1 MECGDDWHTAA
12 PLWLIENQALFGDIS
27 WRPADA
33 SGTLRY
39 YSGQL
44 QTETHHRS
52 KKKGMP
58 RTRRYEACVCTKV
71 SHWIGRP
78 HSSRIWRIM

>member
-52 KKKGMP
+52 KK
-58 RTRRYEACVCTKV
+58 
-71 SHWIGRP
+71 
-78 HSSRIWRIM
+78 